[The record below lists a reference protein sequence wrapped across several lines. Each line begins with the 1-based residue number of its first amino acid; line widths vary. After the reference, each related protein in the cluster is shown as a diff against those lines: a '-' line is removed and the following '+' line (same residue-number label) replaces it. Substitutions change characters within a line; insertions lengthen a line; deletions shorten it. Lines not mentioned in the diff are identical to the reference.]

1 MAGHRLRLLGEATL
15 GVEGRSPV
23 RLERKV
29 AGVLAYLALEGP
41 TPRSRLAGLLWP
53 DAAERTARNNLAQA
67 LRRLRQAAGGYEAAG
82 GDEVLKLAEGL
93 EADAA
98 RLVLSSFRGR
108 HAEAALLGG
117 ELLAGY
123 EYDDCP
129 DFADWLL
136 AERRRLKTAW
146 CQAVLQESERQ
157 EGEGDFRAA
166 SALAERL
173 TQADP
178 LSEEYARRL
187 MRLCYLLGDRGAAL
201 AAYHRLQDALLR
213 ETGLNPLPETQALA
227 REIAEGRGPG
237 PPKPRSRPEV
247 PLALLRPPVL
257 VGREQAWQALEEA
270 WEAGKAVFV
279 TGEPGVGKSR
289 LLQDFVA
296 SKGPYAW
303 VSGRPGDQG
312 TPFAFYSRAWR
323 ELFQRYPGIRLPPWA
338 RQELSRILPGL
349 FPEAPPP
356 WGDPADRLRLFAA
369 MAEILRGL
377 GKHVEALVV
386 DDLQYVDPAS
396 AEAGGYLVSQLVPT
410 PPGVPRS
417 LNAYRRGELTAEAE
431 AGIDRLVEAGLAAR
445 VGLEPLAPAGVEAL
459 LASLGL
465 PGLEPARLAPQL
477 WQRTGGNPFFVLETL
492 RAFWEAGGVPE
503 GRLYFPVPERVKG
516 LIARRLQG
524 LSAAALRL
532 AQAAAIAGDSLT
544 LELAAGILQSRPLDL
559 AGPWAELEAAQ
570 VLREGRFAHDLLLET
585 VREGIPAPVQAH
597 LHRQVAQALE
607 QTGAHPARIAQHW
620 LLAGREEAAAR
631 CWLAAGRDYQARA
644 LHAEALAML
653 EKALAY
659 GQEEATRAETRL
671 LMADIYRE
679 QRRYREA
686 EALLETLLESPT
698 PLRVRVEALRTRTY
712 LAIGDHSRA
721 VEYAHEAYLLAQ
733 ELGDEEL
740 THLTLTAYAAALWGV
755 GRAAEAARLL
765 EPELARDHPDPRRRI
780 RVFAY
785 LGALH
790 AHRGRFAEAYP
801 LLEEAHR
808 LALEQD
814 PYWRVLVAAFLVGAD
829 VERGEP
835 LAHRELAQAA
845 RALGPFDVSEYLAL
859 VLARA
864 YLEAREPQAALEL
877 LEECPG
883 ERLGPAYAVLGLA
896 YTSQALLALGREEA
910 ARRALAGALPLAE
923 GLEGAPRA
931 LAQVAVAGSRLG
943 ETAAHALLARI
954 PPGALGPADR
964 RSLLEAGFAWNP
976 QDEGPS

>member
-53 DAAERTARNNLAQA
+53 DTAERTARNNLAQA

-82 GDEVLKLAEGL
+82 GGEVLKLVEGL

-98 RLVLSSFRGR
+98 QLVLFSFQGR
-108 HAEAALLGG
+108 YAEALGLEG
-117 ELLAGY
+117 ELLRGHD
-123 EYDDCP
+123 YDDCP

-136 AERRRLKTAW
+136 AEREHLLGLWREALAQEAERLEVK
-146 CQAVLQESERQ
+146 
-157 EGEGDFRAA
+157 GELRGAL
-166 SALAERL
+166 ALAERL
-173 TQADP
+173 FQADP
-178 LSEEYARRL
+178 VSEAGCRRV

-201 AAYHRLQDALLR
+201 SAYHRLEVALHR
-213 ETGLNPLPETQALA
+213 ETGLKPLPETQALA
-227 REIAEGRGPG
+227 QEIAAGVRVSL
-237 PPKPRSRPEV
+237 PPAQAWPEV
-247 PLALLRPPVL
+247 PLALLHPPVL
-257 VGREQAWQALEEA
+257 VGREREWALLEEA
-270 WEAGKAVFV
+270 WEAGKVVFIA
-279 TGEPGVGKSR
+279 GEAGVGKSR
-289 LLQDFVA
+289 LLRDFVA
-296 SKGPYAW
+296 HKGTYAW
-303 VSGRPGDQG
+303 FSARPGDEG
-312 TPFAFYSRAWR
+312 TPFAFQARAWR
-323 ELFQRYPGIRLPPWA
+323 EALGRYPDLALPPWA
-338 RQELSRILPGL
+338 RQELARILPDL

-356 WGDPADRLRLFAA
+356 WQDVGDKLRLFEA
-369 MAEILRGL
+369 MAELVRGL
-377 GKHVEALVV
+377 GKHVEGLVV
-386 DDLQYVDPAS
+386 DDLQHTDPAS
-396 AEAGGYLVSQLVPT
+396 LEAGAYLASRFVPA

-417 LNAYRRGELTAEAE
+417 LNAYRRGELSPEAE
-431 AGIDRLVEAGLAAR
+431 AGVERLVEAGLAVR
-445 VGLEPLAPAGVEAL
+445 VELEPLAPAGVEAL

-465 PGLEPARLAPQL
+465 PGLKPARLAPQL
-477 WQRTGGNPFFVLETL
+477 WRRTGGNPFFILETL
-492 RAFWEAGGVPE
+492 RAFWEAGGAPE
-503 GRLYFPVPERVKG
+503 GRLYFLMPKRVKG

-532 AQAAAIAGDSLT
+532 AQAAAMAGDDLT
-544 LELAAGILQSRPLDL
+544 LELAAGILRRRPLDL

-570 VLREGRFAHDLLLET
+570 ILRQGRFAHDLLLET
-585 VREGIPAPVQAH
+585 VREGIPAPIQAH
-597 LHRQVAQALE
+597 LHRQIALSLE

-631 CWLAAGRDYQARA
+631 CWLVAGRDYQARA

-659 GQEEATRAETRL
+659 GREEATRAEARL

-686 EALLETLLESPT
+686 EALLETLFESPT
-698 PLRVRVEALRTRTY
+698 PLRVRVEALRTRAY
-712 LAIGDHSRA
+712 LAIGDHPRA
-721 VEYAHEAYLLAQ
+721 VEYAHEAYLLAR

-790 AHRGRFAEAYP
+790 AHRGCFAEAYP
-801 LLEEAHR
+801 LLEEAYR

-864 YLEAREPQAALEL
+864 YLEARDPQAALEL
-877 LEECPG
+877 LEEGPG

-910 ARRALAGALPLAE
+910 ARRALAGALSLAE
-923 GLEGAPRA
+923 SLEGAPRA
-931 LAQVAVAGSRLG
+931 LAQVAVAASRLG
-943 ETAAHALLARI
+943 EAAAQALLARI
-954 PPGALGPADR
+954 PPEALGPADR
-964 RSLLEAGFAWNP
+964 RSLLEAALAWDS
-976 QDEGPS
+976 QEEPS